1 MSLGRGSCLSIT
13 LRLFA
18 RLRTIAADDHVK
30 VPLNEA
36 PTVRDAIKVMAKRY
50 GKDFEDIAL
59 GNKPGE
65 MPVFIMLNREQ
76 IIRKNTLGTP
86 LKDGDEISFLPLV
99 GGG

>member
-1 MSLGRGSCLSIT
+1 MSIT

-18 RLRTIAADDHVK
+18 RLRTIVADDHVK
-30 VPLNEA
+30 LPLNDA
-36 PTVRDAIKVMAKRY
+36 PTVRDAVKLMAIRY

-65 MPVFIMLNREQ
+65 MPVFIMLNRKQ
-76 IIRKNTLGTP
+76 IIRKETLGTS